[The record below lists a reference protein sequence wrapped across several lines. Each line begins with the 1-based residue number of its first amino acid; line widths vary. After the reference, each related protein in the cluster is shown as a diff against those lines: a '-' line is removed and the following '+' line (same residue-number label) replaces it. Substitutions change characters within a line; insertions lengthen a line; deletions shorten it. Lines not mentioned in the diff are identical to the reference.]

1 MCNEYIHSQALN
13 KTIFLEKPGALTL
26 KLLSTSSVII
36 KIDSKD
42 NVEWDCHKR
51 NSFRRTKLITS
62 GVKHLVVTTCA
73 QVYLLPWCDKHSGWD
88 RNKNPCKIVWKPIH
102 LCCSCFLVILVDQSK
117 LKHMNLAFFKA
128 GKASKR
134 GQQTQ
139 NCRKQILRS
148 VKNIEGTE
156 QTSTLVSDTLPCA
169 VPLRQH
175 FPFSLLWL
183 RTTPTPIQYSCLT
196 RVYHILLSYSFV
208 CG

>member
-36 KIDSKD
+36 KIETKD

-51 NSFRRTKLITS
+51 TSFRRAKLITS

-88 RNKNPCKIVWKPIH
+88 RNKNPRKIVWKPIH

-169 VPLRQH
+169 VP
-175 FPFSLLWL
+175 FFFS
-183 RTTPTPIQYSCLT
+183 
-196 RVYHILLSYSFV
+196 VYCI
-208 CG
+208 